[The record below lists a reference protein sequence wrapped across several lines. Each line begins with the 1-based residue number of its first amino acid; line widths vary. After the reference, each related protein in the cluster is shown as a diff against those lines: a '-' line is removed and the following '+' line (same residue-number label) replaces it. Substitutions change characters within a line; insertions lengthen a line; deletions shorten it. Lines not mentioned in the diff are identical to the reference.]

1 MTKPEWGRYLQNAR
15 EEAAALPHRFNAI
28 VIDLILTLGNVVFDH
43 LVPAPLVGPC
53 SPRDARDEVEGEAV
67 APTDHSRYDYCP
79 VSWEG
84 NGGLCCTR
92 PEHET
97 GDHVVSKG
105 GKIIAR
111 WPMGEDES

>member
-1 MTKPEWGRYLQNAR
+1 MTKDQWTTFLRNRR
-15 EEAAALPHRFNAI
+15 EEAVLSARANLLGRVVSVTFE
-28 VIDLILTLGNVVFDH
+28 VIEKLSEIIFDMH
-43 LVPAPLVGPC
+43 ASPALVGPC

-111 WPMGEDES
+111 WPS